1 MFKKIREILDGNKTL
16 RIIIDFFAIVIMW
29 RGIWGLMD
37 IFIFP
42 HSELYSSLV
51 SIVIGFILI
60 ISDGKGIKELMP

>member
-1 MFKKIREILDGNKTL
+1 MFKKIRKILDKDKTT

-42 HSELYSSLV
+42 HNELYSSLV
-51 SIVIGFILI
+51 SIAVGFVLI